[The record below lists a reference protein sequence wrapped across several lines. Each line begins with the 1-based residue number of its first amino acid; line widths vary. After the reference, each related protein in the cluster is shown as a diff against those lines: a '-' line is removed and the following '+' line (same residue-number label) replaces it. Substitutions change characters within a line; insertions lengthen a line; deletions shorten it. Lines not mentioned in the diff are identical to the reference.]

1 MPNIATINGVT
12 EDNVAAYNGITAAN
26 VASKCGDTWA
36 HGGGDGWNYLVVAGA
51 GGGGGNIGDAANVCA
66 V

>member
-1 MPNIATINGVT
+1 MATISTINGVA
-12 EDNVAAYNGITAAN
+12 EDDIATFNGITAAN

-51 GGGGGNIGDAANVCA
+51 GGGDGW
-66 V
+66 